1 MENNRE
7 FRINDFY
14 QAVILKTVGFP
25 LLRLER
31 GSGKFVVFVFDD
43 PEYKAEEVL
52 EKYWQREIKVVARDL
67 IENIAELKTRLHCLP
82 QSRI

>member
-31 GSGKFVVFVFDD
+31 GNGKFVTFVFDD

-52 EKYWQREIKVVARDL
+52 EKYWQREIKVIARDL
-67 IENIAELKTRLHCLP
+67 VESINELK
-82 QSRI
+82 SRIYSGV

>member
-31 GSGKFVVFVFDD
+31 GNGKFVTFVFDD
-43 PEYKAEEVL
+43 PEYKAEETL
-52 EKYWQREIKVVARDL
+52 RKYWQRKIRIEARSL
-67 IENIAELKTRLHCLP
+67 IETINELKTRIHAGV
-82 QSRI
+82 

>member
-31 GSGKFVVFVFDD
+31 GNGKFVTFVFDD

-52 EKYWQREIKVVARDL
+52 EKYWQRKIKVIARDL
-67 IENIAELKTRLHCLP
+67 VESINELKTRIY
-82 QSRI
+82 SGI